1 MCCVV
6 EGRGPGW
13 LGGCRRFD
21 CPVSVRMPQMRWLT
35 SASSAAL
42 MRARLP
48 GWRMPPCRSRPVASL
63 LLTGVTVGDFPG
75 GGTALAGSL
84 AEVTWG
90 VGAGQGLLRGGEC
103 GGSRLVGSEKSPIVT
118 RRRRVGLGGLIENVL
133 SRRGLRSPTELA
145 GGTSVI
151 CRKSQSSS
159 GIAVPGM
166 WLGCAVWRSRNR
178 PPRYRGQGASPGR
191 WRALCPR
198 DSTVLQVTVSS
209 GNGLRP
215 DKVEPVRLKVVCSQ
229 VDRA

>member
-1 MCCVV
+1 MPGYRAG
-6 EGRGPGW
+6 ERLHIGPG
-13 LGGCRRFD
+13 L
-21 CPVSVRMPQMRWLT
+21 
-35 SASSAAL
+35 
-42 MRARLP
+42 
-48 GWRMPPCRSRPVASL
+48 SL
-63 LLTGVTVGDFPG
+63 LLTGVTIGDFSG
-75 GGTALAGSL
+75 GGTAWAGSL

-103 GGSRLVGSEKSPIVT
+103 GGSRLVDSEKSPIVT
-118 RRRRVGLGGLIENVL
+118 RVGLGGLIENVL

-159 GIAVPGM
+159 GIAVPGVR
-166 WLGCAVWRSRNR
+166 LECAVWRSRNR
-178 PPRYRGQGASPGR
+178 PPRCRGQGASPGR

-229 VDRA
+229 VDRAWLNHNPECTRLNLKAPEPPALTTDIN

>member
-1 MCCVV
+1 M
-6 EGRGPGW
+6 
-13 LGGCRRFD
+13 
-21 CPVSVRMPQMRWLT
+21 
-35 SASSAAL
+35 
-42 MRARLP
+42 LP
-48 GWRMPPCRSRPVASL
+48 HRCRPVASADWCHDWRL
-63 LLTGVTVGDFPG
+63 FRGWYGICRQPRRGDLG
-75 GGTALAGSL
+75 ASVLVRAGCG
-84 AEVTWG
+84 E
-90 VGAGQGLLRGGEC
+90 GEC
-103 GGSRLVGSEKSPIVT
+103 GGARLVGSEKSPIVT

>member
-1 MCCVV
+1 MPGYRAGECLHV
-6 EGRGPGW
+6 GPG
-13 LGGCRRFD
+13 L
-21 CPVSVRMPQMRWLT
+21 
-35 SASSAAL
+35 
-42 MRARLP
+42 
-48 GWRMPPCRSRPVASL
+48 SL
-63 LLTGVTVGDFPG
+63 LLTGVTIGDFSG
-75 GGTALAGSL
+75 GWYGIGRQPRRGDLGRRCWSGFVAGR
-84 AEVTWG
+84 G
-90 VGAGQGLLRGGEC
+90 V

-145 GGTSVI
+145 GGTSAI

-166 WLGCAVWRSRNR
+166 RLECAVWRSRNR
-178 PPRYRGQGASPGR
+178 PPRYRGQGASRDG

-209 GNGLRP
+209 GNGLWP